1 MFVKMLICNEI
12 TRCQPESLQKKPLNL
27 PVQLRF
33 LLAKFYHVVFDV
45 FLSTAFVK

>member
-1 MFVKMLICNEI
+1 MLICNEV

-33 LLAKFYHVVFDV
+33 LLAKFTMFNMVFDV